1 MPSQGEARCSDVTS
15 IPHVSEARCDTF
27 HRKDNTDKK
36 CRDRKDE
43 REVGPALGTGSWT
56 HTVHRGANWHRGISV
71 TPLLNDSKVERGR
84 LPVQMVEVSAHRQV
98 EYGGGNLARERC
110 GALDST

>member
-56 HTVHRGANWHRGISV
+56 HMSENRELTDEGLYA
-71 TPLLNDSKVERGR
+71 SK
-84 LPVQMVEVSAHRQV
+84 S
-98 EYGGGNLARERC
+98 LAS
-110 GALDST
+110 LVNVYIPYIP